1 MSWNDALAKQLAKQ
15 AGMAALHDAAEIILA
30 ESGEKVPH
38 ASGELES
45 KGDILDHPG
54 EMAVTIFYTG
64 PYAVRQHEDA
74 TLSHPDPT
82 NPHSREGREDHYL
95 ENAFNGNQKKAA
107 DMVAKKLDAVLR

>member
-45 KGDILDHPG
+45 KGDILDQPS
-54 EMAVTIFYTG
+54 EMAVVIFYTG
-64 PYAVRQHEDA
+64 PYACRQHEDA
-74 TLSHPDPT
+74 LQHPDPT

-95 ENAFNGNQKKAA
+95 ENAFNGNQKKAV
-107 DMVAKKLDAVLR
+107 DMAKAKLDAALR

>member
-1 MSWNDALAKQLAKQ
+1 MTWDDALTKQLAEQ

-30 ESGEKVPH
+30 ESDEKVPH

-45 KGDILDHPG
+45 KGDILDQPS
-54 EMAVTIFYTG
+54 EMAVVIFYTG

-74 TLSHPDPT
+74 LQHPDPT

-95 ENAFNGNQKKAA
+95 ENAFNGNQKKAV
-107 DMVAKKLDAVLR
+107 DLAKAKLDAVLR